1 MDFNAIINLGVV
13 GLGLLVGSL
22 LRAKV
27 KLLQRYLI
35 PSAIIGGF
43 FLLVFYNFV
52 APHIGLDG
60 AFLGNLVYHLLNIS
74 FIAMALRNPSDDK
87 PKDGSARR
95 SFFQNVIAI
104 FGQYGIQCFFGLLAT
119 LLMILTFFPD
129 LFPAIGLSLPL
140 GFELGPG
147 QAYSI
152 SLPWED
158 MGFEGATSVGL
169 AMAAAGFITGSV
181 GGVILINLGVKNGW
195 ISAPDA
201 EKLKERK
208 LFSGFLGRG
217 NSREGSRLTSEGESI
232 DTLSY
237 HVSLI
242 MASYLLSWAMLAVIE
257 YLLSFIGSIGAEIS
271 STLWGVNFIF
281 SMFSAAI
288 VRMIINKTGI
298 DYTIDNGTLNRING
312 LSVDLTV
319 AACLGAISLTALAAY
334 YVPVII
340 LIIVGILIT
349 CFILPWYSSRIF
361 SDNQFYRML
370 VLFGT
375 ATGTLPTGL
384 SLLRVVDPDFETP
397 AARDYAYASGMVFV
411 FVFPLILFVN
421 LPAYSYAQNNP
432 ALFFTMLGIT
442 FLYLVVFIILYRIAA
457 GKNAFRKC
465 GTFWLKSKDRV

>member
-13 GLGLLVGSL
+13 GLGLLVGAL

-27 KLLQRYLI
+27 KLLQRFLI

-43 FLLVFYNFV
+43 FLLFFYNFA
-52 APHIGLDG
+52 APRIGLE
-60 AFLGNLVYHLLNIS
+60 ATFLGDLVYHLLNIS

-95 SFFQNVIAI
+95 SFVQNVVAI
-104 FGQYGIQCFFGLLAT
+104 FGQYGLQCFFGLLAT
-119 LLMILTFFPD
+119 LIMIVTFMPD

-169 AMAAAGFITGSV
+169 AMAAAGFITGSI
-181 GGVILINLGVKNGW
+181 GGVILINLGVKRGW
-195 ISAPDA
+195 IPEADA
-201 EKLKERK
+201 KKLQERK
-208 LFSGFLGRG
+208 LFSGFLKKGE
-217 NSREGSRLTSEGESI
+217 SREGSRLTSEGESI

-237 HVSLI
+237 HVALI
-242 MASYLLSWAMLAVIE
+242 MASYLLSWAMLAIIE
-257 YLLSFIGSIGAEIS
+257 RLLGFLGPIGAEIS

-281 SMFSAAI
+281 SMFAAAI
-288 VRMIINKTGI
+288 VRAIIKKTGI

-319 AACLGAISLTALAAY
+319 AACLGAISLTALASY
-334 YVPVII
+334 YIPVII

-349 CFILPWYSSRIF
+349 CFVLPWYSSRIF
-361 SDNQFYRML
+361 SDHQFYRML

-421 LPAYSYAQNNP
+421 LPAYSYSQNNP
-432 ALFFTMLGIT
+432 SLFYTMLGIT
-442 FLYLVVFIILYRIAA
+442 LLYTVIFAVAYKLAA
-457 GKNAFRKC
+457 GKRAFSKI
-465 GTFWLKSKDRV
+465 GQFWLKDEK

>member
-1 MDFNAIINLGVV
+1 MNFNAIINLGIV
-13 GLGLLVGSL
+13 GAGLLFGAL

-27 KLLQRYLI
+27 KLLQRFLI

-43 FLLVFYNFV
+43 FLLIFYNFV
-52 APHIGLDG
+52 APRIGLEA
-60 AFLGNLVYHLLNIS
+60 AFLGDLVYHLLNIS
-74 FIAMALRNPSDDK
+74 FIAMALRNPSDDN
-87 PKDGSARR
+87 PKDGSGRR
-95 SFFQNVIAI
+95 SFIQNVIAI
-104 FGQYGIQCFFGLLAT
+104 FGQYGLQCFFGLLAT
-119 LLMILTFFPD
+119 LLMIVTFVPD

-152 SLPWED
+152 SLPWEN

-169 AMAAAGFITGSV
+169 AMAAAGFITGSI

-195 ISAPDA
+195 IPREEA

-208 LFSGFLGRG
+208 LFTGFFERG
-217 NSREGSRLTSEGESI
+217 KTREGSRLTSEGESI

-237 HVSLI
+237 HVALI
-242 MASYLLSWAMLAVIE
+242 MVSYLVSWAMLAVIE
-257 YLLSFIGSIGAEIS
+257 KLLGLLGPMGAEIS

-281 SMFSAAI
+281 SMFAAAL
-288 VRMIINKTGI
+288 VRMIIRKAKI

-334 YVPVII
+334 YIPVLI
-340 LIIVGILIT
+340 LIVVGILIT
-349 CFILPWYSSRIF
+349 CFVLPWYSSRIY
-361 SDNQFYRML
+361 SDHQFYRML

-384 SLLRVVDPDFETP
+384 SLLRVVDPDFTTP

-432 ALFFTMLGIT
+432 ALFYTMLGIT
-442 FLYLVVFIILYRIAA
+442 LLYTVIFIVAYKIAA
-457 GKNAFRKC
+457 GKKAFRKI
-465 GTFWLKSKDRV
+465 GQFWYKED

>member
-13 GLGLLVGSL
+13 GLGLLVGAL

-27 KLLQRYLI
+27 KILQRFLI

-43 FLLVFYNFV
+43 FLLIFYNFV
-52 APHIGLDG
+52 APRIGLEAG
-60 AFLGNLVYHLLNIS
+60 FLGDLVYHLLNIS

-95 SFFQNVIAI
+95 SFFQNVVAI
-104 FGQYGIQCFFGLLAT
+104 FGQYGLQCFFGLLAT
-119 LLMILTFFPD
+119 LLMILTFSPD

-152 SLPWED
+152 SLPWEE

-169 AMAAAGFITGSV
+169 AMAAAGFITGSI

-195 ISAPDA
+195 IPSEDA

-208 LFSGFLGRG
+208 LFSGFLRRG
-217 NSREGSRLTSEGESI
+217 ESREGSRLTSEGESI

-242 MASYLLSWAMLAVIE
+242 MVSYLVSWAMLAVIE
-257 YLLSFIGSIGAEIS
+257 KLLLMIGPVGAEIA

-281 SMFSAAI
+281 SMFAAAI
-288 VRMIINKTGI
+288 VRMVIKKAHI

-334 YVPVII
+334 YIPVLV

-349 CFILPWYSSRIF
+349 CFVLPWYSSRIY
-361 SDNQFYRML
+361 SDHQFYRML

-432 ALFFTMLGIT
+432 VLFYTMLGIT
-442 FLYLVVFIILYRIAA
+442 LLYTIIFIVAYCIAA
-457 GKNAFRKC
+457 GKKAFSRI
-465 GTFWLKSKDRV
+465 GTFWYKNQ

>member
-13 GLGLLVGSL
+13 GLGLLVGAL

-27 KLLQRYLI
+27 KLLQRFLI

-43 FLLVFYNFV
+43 FLLFFYNFA
-52 APHIGLDG
+52 APRIGLE
-60 AFLGNLVYHLLNIS
+60 ATFLGDLVYHLLNIS

-95 SFFQNVIAI
+95 SFVQNVVAI
-104 FGQYGIQCFFGLLAT
+104 FGQYGLQCFFGLLAT
-119 LLMILTFFPD
+119 LIMIVTFMPD

-169 AMAAAGFITGSV
+169 AMAAAGFITGSI
-181 GGVILINLGVKNGW
+181 GGVILINLGVKRGW
-195 ISAPDA
+195 IPETDSK
-201 EKLKERK
+201 KLQERK
-208 LFSGFLGRG
+208 LFSGFLKKGE
-217 NSREGSRLTSEGESI
+217 SREGSRLTSEGESI

-237 HVSLI
+237 HVALI
-242 MASYLLSWAMLAVIE
+242 MASYLLSWAMLAIIE
-257 YLLSFIGSIGAEIS
+257 RLLGFLGPIGAEIS

-281 SMFSAAI
+281 SMFAAAI
-288 VRMIINKTGI
+288 VRAIIKKTGI

-319 AACLGAISLTALAAY
+319 AACLGAISLTALASY
-334 YVPVII
+334 YIPVII

-349 CFILPWYSSRIF
+349 CFVLPWYSSRIF
-361 SDNQFYRML
+361 SDHQFYRML

-421 LPAYSYAQNNP
+421 LPAYSYSQNNP
-432 ALFFTMLGIT
+432 SLFYTMLGIT
-442 FLYLVVFIILYRIAA
+442 LLYTVIFAVAYKLAA
-457 GKNAFRKC
+457 GKRAFSKI
-465 GTFWLKSKDRV
+465 GQFWLKDEK

>member
-1 MDFNAIINLGVV
+1 MNFNAIINLGIV
-13 GLGLLVGSL
+13 GAGLLLGAF

-27 KLLQRYLI
+27 RILQRYLI

-43 FLLVFYNFV
+43 FLLFFYNFA
-52 APHIGLDG
+52 APRIGLEA
-60 AFLGNLVYHLLNIS
+60 AFLGDLVYHLLNIS

-104 FGQYGIQCFFGLLAT
+104 FGQYGLQCFFGLLAT
-119 LLMILTFFPD
+119 LIMMNTFLPD
-129 LFPAIGLSLPL
+129 LFPAIGLTLPL

-152 SLPWED
+152 TLPWEAL
-158 MGFEGATSVGL
+158 GFEGGTSVGL
-169 AMAAAGFITGSV
+169 AMAAAGFITGSI
-181 GGVILINLGVKNGW
+181 GGVILINLGVKKGW
-195 ISAPDA
+195 IPQQDV
-201 EKLKERK
+201 EKLNQRR
-208 LFSGFLGRG
+208 LFSGFLKKGET
-217 NSREGSRLTSEGESI
+217 REGSRLTSDGESI

-237 HVSLI
+237 HVALI
-242 MASYLLSWAMLAVIE
+242 MVSYLVSWAMLAIIE
-257 YLLSFIGSIGAEIS
+257 KLLGFLGSMGAEIS

-281 SMFSAAI
+281 SMFAAAI
-288 VRMIINKTGI
+288 VRQVIKRTGI

-319 AACLGAISLTALAAY
+319 AACLGAISLTALSAY
-334 YVPVII
+334 YVPVLV
-340 LIIVGILIT
+340 LIVVGILIT
-349 CFILPWYSSRIF
+349 CFVLPWYSSRIY
-361 SDNQFYRML
+361 SDHQFFRML

-421 LPAYSYAQNNP
+421 LPANSYSQNNP
-432 ALFFTMLGIT
+432 VLFYTMLGIT
-442 FLYLVVFIILYRIAA
+442 LAYTLIFIVAYKIAA
-457 GKNAFRKC
+457 GKKAFRKI
-465 GTFWLKSKDRV
+465 GTFWLKEDK

>member
-1 MDFNAIINLGVV
+1 MNFNAIINLGVV
-13 GLGLLVGSL
+13 GAGLLLGAL

-43 FLLVFYNFV
+43 FLLFFYNFA
-52 APHIGLDG
+52 APRIGLEAD
-60 AFLGNLVYHLLNIS
+60 FLGDLVYHLLNIS
-74 FIAMALRNPSDDK
+74 FIAMALRNPAEDR

-95 SFFQNVIAI
+95 SFIQNVIAI
-104 FGQYGIQCFFGLLAT
+104 FGQYGLQCFFGLLAT
-119 LLMILTFFPD
+119 LVMMKTFIPD
-129 LFPAIGLSLPL
+129 LFPAIGLTLPL

-152 SLPWED
+152 TLPWEAL
-158 MGFEGATSVGL
+158 GFEGGTSVGL
-169 AMAAAGFITGSV
+169 AMAAAGFITGSI
-181 GGVILINLGVKNGW
+181 GGVILINLGVKRGW
-195 ISAPDA
+195 VPASDV
-201 EKLKERK
+201 EKLNQRR
-208 LFSGFLGRG
+208 LFSGFLKKGET
-217 NSREGSRLTSEGESI
+217 REGSRLTSDGESI

-237 HVSLI
+237 HVALI
-242 MASYLLSWAMLAVIE
+242 MVSYLLSWAMLAIIE
-257 YLLSFIGSIGAEIS
+257 KLLGFLGGIGAEIS

-288 VRMIINKTGI
+288 VRQIIKRTKI

-319 AACLGAISLTALAAY
+319 AACLGAISLTALSAY
-334 YVPVII
+334 YIPVII
-340 LIIVGILIT
+340 LIVVGILIT
-349 CFILPWYSSRIF
+349 CFVLPWYSSRIY
-361 SDNQFYRML
+361 SDHQFYRML

-421 LPAYSYAQNNP
+421 LPAYSYSQNNP

-442 FLYLVVFIILYRIAA
+442 LIYSVIFAIAYKIAA
-457 GKNAFRKC
+457 GKKAFRKL
-465 GTFWLKSKDRV
+465 GTFWYKEDK

>member
-1 MDFNAIINLGVV
+1 MDFNAIINLGIV
-13 GLGLLVGSL
+13 GLGLLVGAL

-27 KLLQRYLI
+27 RILQRFLI

-52 APHIGLDG
+52 APRINLE
-60 AFLGNLVYHLLNIS
+60 ATFLGDLVYHLLNIS

-87 PKDGSARR
+87 PRDGSARR
-95 SFFQNVIAI
+95 SFFENVIAI
-104 FGQYGIQCFFGLLAT
+104 FGQYGLQCFFGLVAT
-119 LLMILTFFPD
+119 LLMIVTFIPD

-152 SLPWED
+152 SLPWES

-169 AMAAAGFITGSV
+169 AMAAAGFITGSI
-181 GGVILINLGVKNGW
+181 GGVILINLGVKKGW
-195 ISAPDA
+195 IPEKDA
-201 EKLKERK
+201 RKLQERK
-208 LFSGFLGRG
+208 LFSGFLKKGE
-217 NSREGSRLTSEGESI
+217 SREGSRLTSEGESI

-237 HVSLI
+237 HVALI
-242 MASYLLSWAMLAVIE
+242 MASYLVSWAMLAIIE
-257 YLLSFIGSIGAEIS
+257 KLLGLLGPIGAEIS

-281 SMFSAAI
+281 SMFAAAI
-288 VRMIINKTGI
+288 VRAIIRKTGI

-319 AACLGAISLTALAAY
+319 AACLGAISLTALASY
-334 YVPVII
+334 YIPVII
-340 LIIVGILIT
+340 LIAVGILIT
-349 CFILPWYSSRIF
+349 CFVLPWYSSRIF
-361 SDNQFYRML
+361 SDHQFYRML

-397 AARDYAYASGMVFV
+397 AARDYAYASGMVFI

-421 LPAYSYAQNNP
+421 LPAYSYAQNAP
-432 ALFFTMLGIT
+432 VLFYAMLGIT
-442 FLYLVVFIILYRIAA
+442 FIYTLIFIIAYRIAA
-457 GKNAFRKC
+457 GKKAFRKI
-465 GTFWLKSKDRV
+465 GKFWLGEND

>member
-13 GLGLLVGSL
+13 GLGLLVGAL

-27 KLLQRYLI
+27 KLLQRFLI

-43 FLLVFYNFV
+43 FLLFFYNFA
-52 APHIGLDG
+52 APRIGLE
-60 AFLGNLVYHLLNIS
+60 ATFLGDLVYHLLNIS

-95 SFFQNVIAI
+95 SFVQNVVAI
-104 FGQYGIQCFFGLLAT
+104 FGQYGLQCFFGLLAT
-119 LLMILTFFPD
+119 LIMIVTFMPD

-169 AMAAAGFITGSV
+169 AMAAAGFITGSI
-181 GGVILINLGVKNGW
+181 GGVILINLGVKRGW
-195 ISAPDA
+195 IPETDA
-201 EKLKERK
+201 KKLQERK
-208 LFSGFLGRG
+208 LFSGFLKKGE
-217 NSREGSRLTSEGESI
+217 SREGSRLTSEGESI

-237 HVSLI
+237 HVALI
-242 MASYLLSWAMLAVIE
+242 MASYLLSWAMLAIIE
-257 YLLSFIGSIGAEIS
+257 RLLGFLGPIGAEIS

-281 SMFSAAI
+281 SMFAAAI
-288 VRMIINKTGI
+288 VRAIIKKTGI

-319 AACLGAISLTALAAY
+319 AACLGAISLTALASY
-334 YVPVII
+334 YIPVII

-349 CFILPWYSSRIF
+349 CFVLPWYSSRIF
-361 SDNQFYRML
+361 SDHQFYRML

-421 LPAYSYAQNNP
+421 LPAYSYSQNNP
-432 ALFFTMLGIT
+432 SLFYTMLGIT
-442 FLYLVVFIILYRIAA
+442 LLYTVIFAVAYKLAA
-457 GKNAFRKC
+457 GKRAFRKI
-465 GTFWLKSKDRV
+465 GQFWLKDEK